1 LPSLFFS
8 FPYIYFSEFFVI
20 LGCTFV
26 SLELLSSYYFGAVKP
41 FLLLFSSSSSAF
53 LESSG
58 LSNSDAVSNPNG
70 LKLLSLASF
79 CFSEVSLS
87 ASFLEYPALS
97 VNLLFFSS
105 SSFS

>member
-1 LPSLFFS
+1 
-8 FPYIYFSEFFVI
+8 
-20 LGCTFV
+20 V
-26 SLELLSSYYFGAVKP
+26 SLELLSSYYFVAVKQ

-79 CFSEVSLS
+79 CFSELSLS

>member
-26 SLELLSSYYFGAVKP
+26 SLELLSSYYFVAIKP

-53 LESSG
+53 LKSLG
-58 LSNSDAVSNPNG
+58 LSNSDAVSNSNG
-70 LKLLSLASF
+70 LKFLSLAF
-79 CFSEVSLS
+79 FRFSEVSLC
-87 ASFLEYPALS
+87 AILLESPALS